1 MIRRIFLCRATG
13 TDPHENLALEQY
25 LLEHVEPESCIL
37 YLWQNRHTVVLGR
50 NQNAWQECRCA
61 QLEADGGFLA
71 RRLSGGGAVFHDL
84 GNLNFTF
91 LVPTQDYD
99 LERQL
104 SVVAQACLGLGLSVE
119 RSGRNDVL
127 CQGRKFSGNAF
138 YSHQGK
144 SYHHGTLLVDVDL
157 EAMARYLSPS
167 PAKLQAKGVASVR
180 SRVVNLKQLCPQ
192 LTVEE
197 MGRQMELAFGQV
209 YGLPVEIMDP
219 RQLDAQAIQALTEH
233 NRSWSW
239 LYGRKLPFTLQ
250 CAQKFDWGEL
260 TVQLKADEGVI
271 QEAAVYSDAMDWTL
285 APQLEAALTGC
296 PLERQALEHRLVE
309 FPKELREGIE
319 GLFRQQKVGLIR
331 GTGTIL
337 APDQVEVEGKIYSA
351 DKILIATGSVPAR
364 PPIPGLEHALTSD
377 ELLEHQDQVCKS
389 LVIIGGGVIGMEFAS
404 LYQMLGCRVTVLET
418 MDRIL
423 PNMDREVCQNLS
435 MILKKRGVQIFAGAR
450 VEQVEKAEEGYTVR
464 FTQKGQ
470 SAQVQGEV
478 VLCAIGRRPNTQG
491 LFGPDFSVEQE
502 RGRILVDEN
511 FQTSVPGVY
520 AVGDVSARIQ
530 LAHVASAQGTACVE
544 RLAGSNP
551 LTNLNAVPS
560 CIYTDPEI
568 ACVGLTADEA
578 KAAGRAVKV
587 GKYVMFSNGRTVI
600 VQGQRG
606 FIKVVA
612 DQETGVILGA
622 QLMCQRATDMISQ
635 FTAAVVNGLT
645 AQQLLAAMR
654 PHPTF
659 DEGAGEALEDLL
671 AKLEAR

>member
-157 EAMARYLSPS
+157 EAMGRYLSPS

-271 QEAAVYSDAMDWTL
+271 QEALVETIGCSGMTHSAAMASEILIGKTI
-285 APQLEAALTGC
+285 LEALNTD
-296 PLERQALEHRLVE
+296 LVCDAINTAMR
-309 FPKELREGIE
+309 ELF
-319 GLFRQQKVGLIR
+319 L
-331 GTGTIL
+331 
-337 APDQVEVEGKIYSA
+337 
-351 DKILIATGSVPAR
+351 
-364 PPIPGLEHALTSD
+364 
-377 ELLEHQDQVCKS
+377 
-389 LVIIGGGVIGMEFAS
+389 
-404 LYQMLGCRVTVLET
+404 
-418 MDRIL
+418 
-423 PNMDREVCQNLS
+423 
-435 MILKKRGVQIFAGAR
+435 QIVYGR
-450 VEQVEKAEEGYTVR
+450 T
-464 FTQKGQ
+464 Q
-470 SAQVQGEV
+470 SAFSED
-478 VLCAIGRRPNTQG
+478 G
-491 LFGPDFSVEQE
+491 L
-502 RGRILVDEN
+502 
-511 FQTSVPGVY
+511 
-520 AVGDVSARIQ
+520 AVG
-530 LAHVASAQGTACVE
+530 AS
-544 RLAGSNP
+544 
-551 LTNLNAVPS
+551 
-560 CIYTDPEI
+560 
-568 ACVGLTADEA
+568 
-578 KAAGRAVKV
+578 
-587 GKYVMFSNGRTVI
+587 
-600 VQGQRG
+600 
-606 FIKVVA
+606 
-612 DQETGVILGA
+612 
-622 QLMCQRATDMISQ
+622 
-635 FTAAVVNGLT
+635 
-645 AQQLLAAMR
+645 
-654 PHPTF
+654 
-659 DEGAGEALEDLL
+659 LEDLGKGL
-671 AKLEAR
+671 RSQIGTMFGTVAKGPRYLEMAEGYCTRMALNAQDEIIGYEFVNLGKMMDFIKKGDDANTALEKAKGHYGQWDSAAKYIDPRQE

>member
-1 MIRRIFLCRATG
+1 MSALDLAKGLLDNGIHPPTMYFPLIVHEALMVEPTETESRETLDEACDVFLKLWEQAHTQPQSLHDAPVATPVG
-13 TDPHENLALEQY
+13 RLDEVGAAVTPCCGISHDPADLPVPGHRHRSHENLALEQY

-50 NQNAWQECRCA
+50 NQNAWQKCRCA

-309 FPKELREGIE
+309 FPKELRE
-319 GLFRQQKVGLIR
+319 
-331 GTGTIL
+331 
-337 APDQVEVEGKIYSA
+337 
-351 DKILIATGSVPAR
+351 
-364 PPIPGLEHALTSD
+364 
-377 ELLEHQDQVCKS
+377 LL
-389 LVIIGGGVIGMEFAS
+389 
-404 LYQMLGCRVTVLET
+404 
-418 MDRIL
+418 
-423 PNMDREVCQNLS
+423 
-435 MILKKRGVQIFAGAR
+435 
-450 VEQVEKAEEGYTVR
+450 
-464 FTQKGQ
+464 Q
-470 SAQVQGEV
+470 SA
-478 VLCAIGRRPNTQG
+478 L
-491 LFGPDFSVEQE
+491 
-502 RGRILVDEN
+502 
-511 FQTSVPGVY
+511 
-520 AVGDVSARIQ
+520 
-530 LAHVASAQGTACVE
+530 
-544 RLAGSNP
+544 
-551 LTNLNAVPS
+551 
-560 CIYTDPEI
+560 
-568 ACVGLTADEA
+568 
-578 KAAGRAVKV
+578 
-587 GKYVMFSNGRTVI
+587 
-600 VQGQRG
+600 
-606 FIKVVA
+606 
-612 DQETGVILGA
+612 
-622 QLMCQRATDMISQ
+622 
-635 FTAAVVNGLT
+635 
-645 AQQLLAAMR
+645 
-654 PHPTF
+654 
-659 DEGAGEALEDLL
+659 
-671 AKLEAR
+671 